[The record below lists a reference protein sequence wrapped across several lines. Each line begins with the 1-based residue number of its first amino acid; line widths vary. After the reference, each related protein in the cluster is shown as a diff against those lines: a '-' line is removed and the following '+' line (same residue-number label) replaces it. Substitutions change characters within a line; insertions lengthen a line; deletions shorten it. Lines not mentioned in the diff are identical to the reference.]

1 MSPPQKN
8 ILDVISYQRV
18 SPSKN
23 VKESESCES
32 QRDDIRLWCKLGG
45 HNLTE
50 EREFSDKALSGD
62 TWTERP
68 GLMDAQKAAKRGMLF
83 VVRSIDRLF
92 RDTRKALMF
101 LAELQAAGV
110 TFMSI
115 TEPDLC
121 KGTSESRMMATIFLA
136 VAEYQREKMN
146 ARTKAKMLQHQA
158 NGRAMGGQAPYGKV
172 ILGTVGHKE
181 LRENG
186 YEVDV
191 LTRIISLD
199 DSGDGCRVI
208 CRKLTEEG
216 LKPRGK
222 KWYPGSIRRILKRVP
237 QIEAAAS

>member
-1 MSPPQKN
+1 MSPTQKT
-8 ILDVISYQRV
+8 ILDIISYGRV

-32 QRDDIRLWCKLGG
+32 QRDDIRLWAKLGG
-45 HNLTE
+45 H
-50 EREFSDKALSGD
+50 RIAGEFSDKALSGD
-62 TWTERP
+62 TWEARI
-68 GLMDAQKAAKRGMLF
+68 GLMDAQKAAKRGMCF

-101 LAELQAAGV
+101 LAELEAAGV
-110 TFMSI
+110 TFMSV

-158 NGRAMGGQAPYGKV
+158 NGRAMGGKPPF
-172 ILGTVGHKE
+172 GTVVDGKA
-181 LRENG
+181 LQVNG
-186 YEVDV
+186 YEG
-191 LTRIISLD
+191 LILARIIEMK
-199 DSGDGCRVI
+199 DSGCGCRVI

-216 LKPRGK
+216 WSPRGK

-237 QIEAAAS
+237 AAIEEATS